1 MYSVLNIVNG
11 KNELSSSGKNSSLRD
26 GSVVQARVLS
36 KEEGNFY
43 GISFSGHKFKVLSQ
57 KPLTPGQVFKARLSV
72 REGKIFLRTVS
83 SLEQSE
89 PLQVF
94 SRRDFDSSNPVLKQL
109 LSSLGLPVIPE
120 SLKLLQFA
128 LETGI
133 KLNPAKARKA
143 FLRGQTGEKNDSQK
157 SQLALL
163 LEEKGFSATDF
174 AVEAVERNFFCGGGR
189 QQRHNFR
196 EEKSEKEEKTSKNE
210 GTLEPEELFN
220 SKIPPE
226 NISENIPE
234 ITADDIKE
242 YFDSIFS
249 EKEEKQ
255 KKPEGTLA
263 LFNSVLAKNR
273 EEAHWIVLPFEWDF
287 GGFSGVIRVL
297 LSSDKKNV
305 NKVLINCKNFRQFY
319 SFMLYLRENKVNT
332 VKFALK
338 DTSFGKNSGFL
349 EKKLKTLF
357 PEASI
362 GMVDFSELEGFA
374 AENTEIG
381 IFDGEA

>member
-11 KNELSSSGKNSSLRD
+11 KNSLSSSGANSPLRD
-26 GSVVQARVLS
+26 GSFVQARVLS
-36 KEEGNFY
+36 REENGFY
-43 GISFSGHKFKVLSQ
+43 AVSFSGHKFKVLSQ
-57 KPLTPGQVFKARLSV
+57 KPLIPGQVFKAQLSV

-174 AVEAVERNFFCGGGR
+174 AVEAVERNFFGGGGR
-189 QQRHNFR
+189 QKNQKFSGDGTEERGR
-196 EEKSEKEEKTSKNE
+196 ESEGDEDEKNTENGEK
-210 GTLEPEELFN
+210 
-220 SKIPPE
+220 
-226 NISENIPE
+226 
-234 ITADDIKE
+234 ITASDIKD
-242 YFDSIFS
+242 YFEQVFS
-249 EKEEKQ
+249 EREQ
-255 KKPEGTLA
+255 KVEGALA
-263 LFNSVLAKNR
+263 LFNSVPAKNR
-273 EEAHWIVLPFEWDF
+273 EESHWIVLPFEWNF
-287 GGFSGVIRVL
+287 CGFSGVIRVL
-297 LSSDKKNV
+297 LSPDKKNV
-305 NKVLINCKNFRQFY
+305 SKVLINCENFNQFY
-319 SFMLYLRENKVNT
+319 SFVVYLKENSVNS

-338 DTSFGKNSGFL
+338 NTVFGESLDFL
-349 EKKLKTLF
+349 EKKLQSLF
-357 PEASI
+357 PVARVEA
-362 GMVDFSELEGFA
+362 VDFSEVEGFA